1 MTHPGILFM
10 RALSHLPLG
19 AVRGLGT
26 LLGRLLF
33 VLARSRRRVALI
45 NLRLAYPQLSEA
57 ERVEQGRGHF
67 VYLAQALRDR

>member
-26 LLGRLLF
+26 LLGACCSCWR
-33 VLARSRRRVALI
+33 
-45 NLRLAYPQLSEA
+45 
-57 ERVEQGRGHF
+57 GRAG
-67 VYLAQALRDR
+67 AWR

>member
-45 NLRLAYPQLSEA
+45 NLRLAYPQWSE
-57 ERVEQGRGHF
+57 
-67 VYLAQALRDR
+67 